1 MKKIFTVLVTLF
13 VIGVIVFLF
22 VLSIDA
28 DSVDAYDLLKIF
40 SSIIGIISVSL
51 GVYRKHKNNS
61 LITYENKYSEYLQ
74 GAFETNKSLKKE
86 LLRAIRDYENN
97 DNQKAIKNLSAL
109 YKKTDYHKEREVI
122 LFFMALSMED
132 CGNHNEAIFHRKR
145 HKK

>member
-1 MKKIFTVLVTLF
+1 MKNFFTVLVTLF

-40 SSIIGIISVSL
+40 SSIIGIISVLL

-86 LLRAIRDYENN
+86 LLRSIRDYENN
-97 DNQKAIKNLSAL
+97 DNQKAIKNLAAL
-109 YKKTDYHKEREVI
+109 YKKTDYHKEREKLKQLDFTDV
-122 LFFMALSMED
+122 LYNWD
-132 CGNHNEAIFHRKR
+132 CY
-145 HKK
+145 